1 MVLRFDAGMFDHGAG
16 VGLQARHGATD
27 MPVDLDDFF
36 HRRRFEQGGGDAFF
50 DA

>member
-16 VGLQARHGATD
+16 VGLQARHGTTD
-27 MPVDLDDFF
+27 VSVDLDDFF